1 MDYID
6 SLRIFRSV
14 VEARSFT
21 RAADMHSLTTP
32 VVSRAI
38 ARLEKRLNSRLFHRS
53 TRAVSLT
60 EAAERFYEGCC
71 RVLDDLDAL
80 EADATVQTR
89 EANGVLRLVAHTTAT
104 VNRLVPLIA
113 SFKRAHPK
121 VSLDVMLTERPV
133 DLIADGYD
141 LGLVLPFM
149 LNNDSTVTRLLER
162 IPLTLVTTPAY
173 LSTHPA
179 PKHPADLADHDFVPM
194 SPSIRKPTIAFRV
207 GDEEVVVPMRHEIAS
222 NNPEFNRAMVLEGF
236 GIGILPT
243 ALVQQELKAGT
254 LVTLLD
260 EFPVVD
266 LHIEIRLAYTTRT
279 LLPAKVRAFID
290 HATAFF
296 DDVTHDAANDAHGAT
311 RNVHIAAK
319 AK

>member
-38 ARLEKRLNSRLFHRS
+38 ARLEKRLGNRLFHRS

-60 EAAERFYEGCC
+60 ETAERFYEGCC

-80 EADATVQTR
+80 EADATDQTR

-121 VSLDVMLTERPV
+121 VTLDVILTERPV

-149 LNNDSTVTRLLER
+149 LNNESTVTRLLER
-162 IPLTLVTTPAY
+162 IPLALVTTPAY
-173 LSTHPA
+173 LAERGT
-179 PKHPADLADHDFVPM
+179 PKHPADLVEHVFVPM
-194 SPSIRKPTIAFRV
+194 PPSMRKPSIAFRAD
-207 GDEEVVVPMRHEIAS
+207 DEEIVIPMQHEVAS
-222 NNPEFNRAMVLEGF
+222 NNPEFNREMVLQGF

-243 ALVQQELKAGT
+243 ALVSEELAAGK
-254 LVTLLD
+254 LVTVLD
-260 EFPVVD
+260 DFPLVD
-266 LHIEIRLAYTTRT
+266 MQIEIRLAYTTRT

-296 DDVTHDAANDAHGAT
+296 DDVRHDAP
-311 RNVHIAAK
+311 AK
-319 AK
+319 SKAE

>member
-6 SLRIFRSV
+6 TLRLFRSV

-21 RAADMHSLTTP
+21 RAADMHGVTTP

-38 ARLEKRLNSRLFHRS
+38 ARLEKRLGNRLFHRT

-60 EAAERFYEGCC
+60 ETAEQFYEGCC
-71 RVLDDLDAL
+71 RVLDDLDSL
-80 EADATVQTR
+80 EAGATGQGR
-89 EANGVLRLVAHTTAT
+89 EAGGVLRLVAHTTAT
-104 VNRLVPLIA
+104 VNRLVPLIS

-121 VSLDVMLTERPV
+121 VGLDVTLTERPV
-133 DLIADGYD
+133 DLVADGYD

-162 IPLTLVTTPAY
+162 IPLALVTTPAY
-173 LSTHPA
+173 LAAHST
-179 PKHPADLADHDFVPM
+179 PKRPADLANHVFVPM
-194 SPSIRKPTIAFRV
+194 PPSMRKPSIAFRE
-207 GDEEVVVPMRHEIAS
+207 GDEEIVIPLRHEIAS
-222 NNPEFNRAMVLEGF
+222 NNPEFNREMVLEGF

-243 ALVQQELKAGT
+243 ALVREELEAGK

-260 EFPVVD
+260 GYPIVD
-266 LHIEIRLAYTTRT
+266 MQIEIRLAYTTRT

-296 DDVTHDAANDAHGAT
+296 DGMMREAPPKPKTE
-311 RNVHIAAK
+311 
-319 AK
+319 

>member
-21 RAADMHSLTTP
+21 RAADMHGVTTP
-32 VVSRAI
+32 VVSRTI
-38 ARLEKRLNSRLFHRS
+38 ARLEKRLGSRLFHRT
-53 TRAVSLT
+53 TRAISLT
-60 EAAERFYEGCC
+60 EAAERFYDGCC

-80 EADATVQTR
+80 EAGASEQTR

-104 VNRLVPLIA
+104 VSRLVPLIS

-121 VSLDVMLTERPV
+121 VNLDVTLTERPV
-133 DLIADGYD
+133 DLVADGYD

-149 LNNDSTVTRLLER
+149 LSNDTTVTRLLER
-162 IPLTLVTTPAY
+162 IPLSLVTTPGY
-173 LSTHPA
+173 LAAHPTPA
-179 PKHPADLADHDFVPM
+179 HPSDLAQHLFVTMPPAM
-194 SPSIRKPTIAFRV
+194 RKPALTFRV
-207 GDEEVVVPMRHEIAS
+207 GSEEVTVQLKHEVAS
-222 NNPEFNRAMVLEGF
+222 NNPEFNREMVLEGF
-236 GIGILPT
+236 GIGVLP
-243 ALVQQELKAGT
+243 APLVSAELESGR

-260 EFPVVD
+260 EFPIVD
-266 LHIEIRLAYTTRT
+266 RQIEIRLAYTTRT

-296 DDVTHDAANDAHGAT
+296 GHEDQAAPAP
-311 RNVHIAAK
+311 AAVK
-319 AK
+319 GE

>member
-38 ARLEKRLNSRLFHRS
+38 ARLEKRLGNRLFHRS

-121 VSLDVMLTERPV
+121 VTLDVILTERPV

-149 LNNDSTVTRLLER
+149 LNNESTVTRLLER
-162 IPLTLVTTPAY
+162 IPLALVTTPAY
-173 LSTHPA
+173 LAARGT
-179 PKHPADLADHDFVPM
+179 PKHPADLADHVFVPM
-194 SPSIRKPTIAFRV
+194 PPSMRKPSIAFRV
-207 GDEEVVVPMRHEIAS
+207 GEEEVVVPLHHEIAS
-222 NNPEFNRAMVLEGF
+222 NNPEFNREMVLEGF

-243 ALVQQELKAGT
+243 ALVREELEAGK
-254 LVTLLD
+254 LVTVLD
-260 EFPVVD
+260 AYPIVD
-266 LHIEIRLAYTTRT
+266 MQIEIRLAYTTRT

-296 DDVTHDAANDAHGAT
+296 DGVTNEVPSEVKV
-311 RNVHIAAK
+311 N
-319 AK
+319 

>member
-21 RAADMHSLTTP
+21 RAADMHGVTTP
-32 VVSRAI
+32 VVSRTI
-38 ARLEKRLNSRLFHRS
+38 ARLEKRLGSRLFHRT

-60 EAAERFYEGCC
+60 EAAERFYDGCC

-80 EADATVQTR
+80 EAGASVQTR
-89 EANGVLRLVAHTTAT
+89 EASGVLRLVAHTTAT
-104 VNRLVPLIA
+104 VNRLVPLIS

-121 VSLDVMLTERPV
+121 VNLDVMLTERPV
-133 DLIADGYD
+133 DLVADGFD

-149 LNNDSTVTRLLER
+149 LNNDTTVTRLLER
-162 IPLTLVTTPAY
+162 IPLALVTTPGY
-173 LSTHPA
+173 LAANSVPTC
-179 PKHPADLADHDFVPM
+179 PADLAQHTFVTMP
-194 SPSIRKPTIAFRV
+194 PSLRKAELTFRRD
-207 GDEEVVVPMRHEIAS
+207 GEETTVPLRHEVAS
-222 NNPEFNRAMVLEGF
+222 NNPVFNREMVLEGF
-236 GIGILPT
+236 GIGVLPAVLVT
-243 ALVQQELKAGT
+243 AELESGR

-260 EFPVVD
+260 NYEIVNAS
-266 LHIEIRLAYTTRT
+266 IEIRLAYTTRT

-290 HATAFF
+290 HATSFY
-296 DDVTHDAANDAHGAT
+296 DDMGQRVPEPVEPKAES
-311 RNVHIAAK
+311 K